1 MATLVK
7 QADAVYEAT
16 PKIKEEALK
25 MDTTTWH
32 HIPSMKGTEYQAQN
46 QNGWVGLLAL
56 AFGFS

>member
-1 MATLVK
+1 VK
-7 QADAVYEAT
+7 QADAVCEAT

-46 QNGWVGLLAL
+46 QNGWVGLLAI
-56 AFGFS
+56 AF